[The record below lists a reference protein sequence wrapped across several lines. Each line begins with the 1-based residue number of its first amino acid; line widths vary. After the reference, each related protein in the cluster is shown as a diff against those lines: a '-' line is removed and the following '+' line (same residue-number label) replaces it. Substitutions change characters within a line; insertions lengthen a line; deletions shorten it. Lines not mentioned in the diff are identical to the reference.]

1 MTSDV
6 FEEVEMNIGIP
17 VERRPFEFR
26 VGLPPA
32 GVELLKQSGHSIFVE
47 HDAGVGAG
55 FSDQEFERAGARI
68 VYSPE
73 EVFGRA
79 DLLLKIARPMKEE
92 IEWLRPGSKLA
103 GLLHL
108 ASARQ
113 DKVELLLKNRITSI
127 AYEQIQEA
135 DGTTP
140 VKQPLA
146 EIGGRMTA
154 QIAAHYMQNY
164 KGGKGILLS
173 GVPGV
178 PPAEV
183 VIIGGG
189 VAGTAAARSF
199 LGLGAHVSVLDMD
212 LRALQRI
219 SDRFPE
225 VVTMIATPNNIA
237 RTCAFADVVVG
248 SVLVPGERA
257 PIVVTREMV
266 QSMKPRSMIIDMSI
280 DLGGCV
286 ETSRP
291 TTHEH
296 CTYIDEGVIHYCVPN
311 IPAAVARTA
320 THAFV
325 NAAMLYILDLANK
338 DLETAIRET
347 PALEK
352 AISTHD
358 GKTLHMHRLNG
369 PEGLNNGLD

>member
-1 MTSDV
+1 
-6 FEEVEMNIGIP
+6 MNIGIP
-17 VERRPFEFR
+17 REKRPFEFR
-26 VGLPPA
+26 VGLPPT
-32 GVELLKQSGHSIFVE
+32 GVEILHQRGHSIFVE

-55 FSDQEFERAGARI
+55 FSDEEYERAGARV

-79 DLLLKIARPMKEE
+79 DLLLKIARPLKEE
-92 IEWLRPGSKLA
+92 IEWLRPGSMIA

-113 DKVELLLKNRITSI
+113 DKVDLMLKNKITAI
-127 AYEQIQEA
+127 AYEQIEEA

-140 VKQPLA
+140 VKNPLA

-189 VAGTAAARSF
+189 VAGTAAAGSF

-219 SDRFPE
+219 SERFPE

-248 SVLVPGERA
+248 AVLVPGERT

-266 QSMKPRSMIIDMSI
+266 QSMKYRSMIIDMSI
-280 DLGGCV
+280 DQGGCV

-296 CTYIDEGVIHYCVPN
+296 CTYIEENIIHYCVPN
-311 IPAAVARTA
+311 MPAAVARTA

-325 NAAMLYILDLANK
+325 NAAMYYILDLADK
-338 DLETAIRET
+338 DFETAIRET

-352 AISTHD
+352 AVNTHN
-358 GKTLHMHRLNG
+358 GKMLHMVRLNG
-369 PEGLNNGLD
+369 PKGSNDGLD

>member
-1 MTSDV
+1 MY
-6 FEEVEMNIGIP
+6 IGIP
-17 VERRPFEFR
+17 KEQRPFEFR
-26 VGLPPA
+26 VGLPPS
-32 GVELLKQSGHSIFVE
+32 GVEILKHHGHAIFVE
-47 HDAGVGAG
+47 HKAGVGAG
-55 FSDQEFERAGARI
+55 FSDEEYQRAGARI

-79 DLLLKIARPMKEE
+79 DLLLKFARPLKEE
-92 IEWLRPGSKLA
+92 IEWLRPGSMLA

-113 DKVELLLKNRITSI
+113 DKIDLLLKNNITSI
-127 AYEQIQEA
+127 AYEQIEEA

-140 VKQPLA
+140 VKKPLA

-154 QIAAHYMQNY
+154 HVAAHYMQNY

-189 VAGTAAARSF
+189 VAGTAATRAF
-199 LGLGAHVSVLDMD
+199 LGLGAHVTVLDMD
-212 LRALQRI
+212 LRALQRF
-219 SDRFPE
+219 DERFPG
-225 VVTMIATPNNIA
+225 VVTMIATPTNIA
-237 RTCAFADVVVG
+237 RTCAYADVVVG
-248 SVLVPGERA
+248 AVLVPGQRA

-280 DLGGCV
+280 DQGGCV

-296 CTYIDEGVIHYCVPN
+296 CTYIEENIIHYCVPN
-311 IPAAVARTA
+311 MPAAVARTA

-325 NAAMLYILDLANK
+325 NAAMLYILNLANK
-338 DLETAIRET
+338 DLETAIRDM

-352 AISTHD
+352 AVCTHN
-358 GKTLHMHRLNG
+358 GKMVNIYRLDNS
-369 PEGLNNGLD
+369 EGINDGLD

>member
-1 MTSDV
+1 
-6 FEEVEMNIGIP
+6 MNIGIP
-17 VERRPFEFR
+17 KERRPFEFR

-32 GVELLKQSGHSIFVE
+32 GVEILKHQGHAIFVE
-47 HDAGVGAG
+47 HEAGIGAG
-55 FSDQEFERAGARI
+55 FSDEEYERAGARV
-68 VYSPE
+68 VYSSE

-92 IEWLRPGSKLA
+92 IGWLRPGSMLA

-113 DKVELLLKNRITSI
+113 DKIDLMLKNKITAI
-127 AYEQIQEA
+127 AYELIEEE

-140 VKQPLA
+140 VKKPLA
-146 EIGGRMTA
+146 EIGGRLTA
-154 QIAAHYMQNY
+154 TIAAHYMQNY

-189 VAGTAAARSF
+189 VAGTASARTF
-199 LGLGAHVSVLDMD
+199 LGLGAHVTVLDMD

-237 RTCAFADVVVG
+237 RTCAYADVVVG

-280 DLGGCV
+280 DQGGCF

-296 CTYIDEGVIHYCVPN
+296 CTYVEENIIHYCVPN

-338 DLETAIRET
+338 DFDTAIRET

-352 AISTHD
+352 AITMHD
-358 GKTLHMHRLNG
+358 GKMVHLSRLNG
-369 PEGLNNGLD
+369 PGGIFDGLD

>member
-1 MTSDV
+1 
-6 FEEVEMNIGIP
+6 MNIGIP
-17 VERRPFEFR
+17 KERRPYEFR

-32 GVELLKQSGHSIFVE
+32 GVEILKQSGHAIFVE
-47 HDAGVGAG
+47 HEAGVGAG
-55 FSDQEFERAGARI
+55 FSDAEYEQAGARI
-68 VYSPE
+68 VYSSE

-79 DLLLKIARPMKEE
+79 DFLLKIARPVKEE
-92 IEWLRPGSKLA
+92 IEWLRPGSMIA

-113 DKVELLLKNRITSI
+113 DKIDLMLKNKITAI
-127 AYEQIQEA
+127 AYVDIEEA
-135 DGTTP
+135 DGSTP
-140 VKQPLA
+140 VKKPLA

-189 VAGTAAARSF
+189 VAGTAATRSF
-199 LGLGAHVSVLDMD
+199 LGLGAHVTVLDMD

-219 SDRFPE
+219 SDLFPE
-225 VVTMIATPNNIA
+225 IVTMIATPKNIA
-237 RTCAFADVVVG
+237 RTCAYADVVVG
-248 SVLVPGERA
+248 AILVRGERT
-257 PIVVTREMV
+257 PIVVTREIV
-266 QSMKPRSMIIDMSI
+266 QSMKPRSMVIDMSI
-280 DLGGCV
+280 DEGGCV

-296 CTYIDEGVIHYCVPN
+296 CTYIEENIIHYCVPN

-325 NAAMLYILDLANK
+325 NAAMYYILDLANK
-338 DLETAIRET
+338 DFKTALRET

-352 AISTHD
+352 AVSTHD
-358 GKTLHMHRLNG
+358 GKMLNLTRLNG
-369 PEGLNNGLD
+369 SEGSSDGMD

>member
-1 MTSDV
+1 
-6 FEEVEMNIGIP
+6 MNIGIP
-17 VERRPFEFR
+17 KERRPFEFR

-32 GVELLKQSGHSIFVE
+32 GVEILTHFGHKVFVE

-55 FSDQEFERAGARI
+55 FQDHEYEHAGARI
-68 VYSPE
+68 VYSPD

-79 DLLLKIARPMKEE
+79 DLLLKIARPLKEE
-92 IEWLRPGSKLA
+92 IEWLRPGSMIA

-113 DKVELLLKNRITSI
+113 DKIDLMLKNKITAI
-127 AYEQIQEA
+127 AYEDIEEA

-140 VKQPLA
+140 VKKPLA

-154 QIAAHYMQNY
+154 QIAAHYMQND

-183 VIIGGG
+183 LIIGGG
-189 VAGTAAARSF
+189 VAGTAATRAF
-199 LGLGAHVSVLDMD
+199 LGLGAHVTVLDMD

-219 SDRFPE
+219 THQFPE
-225 VVTMIATPNNIA
+225 VVTMIATPKNIS
-237 RTCAFADVVVG
+237 RTCAFADVVLG
-248 SVLVPGERA
+248 AILVPGQRT
-257 PIVVTREMV
+257 PIVVTRKMV
-266 QSMKPRSMIIDMSI
+266 QGMKPRSLIIDMSI
-280 DLGGCV
+280 DEGGCV

-291 TTHEH
+291 TTHEK
-296 CTYIDEGVIHYCVPN
+296 CTYIEENIIHYCVPN

-338 DLETAIRET
+338 DFETAIRET

-358 GKTLHMHRLNG
+358 GKLRNLSRLHEPDG
-369 PEGLNNGLD
+369 DDDGLD

>member
-1 MTSDV
+1 
-6 FEEVEMNIGIP
+6 MNIGIP
-17 VERRPFEFR
+17 KERRTFEFR

-32 GVELLKQSGHSIFVE
+32 GVEILKQYGHSIFVE
-47 HDAGVGAG
+47 HEAGVGAG
-55 FSDQEFERAGARI
+55 FSDQEYEQAGARI

-79 DLLLKIARPMKEE
+79 DLLLKIARPVKEE
-92 IEWLRPGSKLA
+92 LEWMRNGSMIA

-108 ASARQ
+108 VSARQ
-113 DKVELLLKNRITSI
+113 DKIDLMLKNKITSI
-127 AYEQIQEA
+127 AYEQIEET

-140 VKQPLA
+140 VKKPLA
-146 EIGGRMTA
+146 EIGGRLTA
-154 QIAAHYMQNY
+154 TVAAHYMQNY

-189 VAGTAAARSF
+189 VAGTAATRAF
-199 LGLGAHVSVLDMD
+199 LGQGAHVTVLDMD

-219 SDRFPE
+219 DEQFPG
-225 VVTMIATPNNIA
+225 VVTMIATTNNIA
-237 RTCAFADVVVG
+237 RTCAYADVVVG
-248 SVLVPGERA
+248 AVLVPGQRA
-257 PIVVTREMV
+257 PVVVTRKIV

-280 DLGGCV
+280 DQGGCV

-296 CTYIDEGVIHYCVPN
+296 CTYVEEGIIHYCVPN

-325 NAAMLYILDLANK
+325 NAAMYYILDLANK
-338 DLETAIRET
+338 DLDTAFRES

-352 AISTHD
+352 AVNTHD
-358 GKTLHMHRLNG
+358 GKMVHLNRLNDV
-369 PEGLNNGLD
+369 EGAGDGLD

>member
-1 MTSDV
+1 
-6 FEEVEMNIGIP
+6 MNIGIP
-17 VERRPFEFR
+17 VEQRPFEFR

-32 GVELLKQSGHSIFVE
+32 GVEILKHYGHTIFVE

-55 FSDQEFERAGARI
+55 FSDEEFERAGARI

-79 DLLLKIARPMKEE
+79 DLLLKIARPLKEE
-92 IEWLRPGSKLA
+92 IEWLPPGSMIA

-113 DKVELLLKNRITSI
+113 DKVDLMLKNKITAI
-127 AYEQIQEA
+127 AYEQIEEA

-140 VKQPLA
+140 VKKPLA

-173 GVPGV
+173 GVTGV
-178 PPAEV
+178 PPAEI
-183 VIIGGG
+183 VIIGAG
-189 VAGTAAARSF
+189 VAGTAASRTF
-199 LGLGAHVSVLDMD
+199 LGLGAHVTVLDMD
-212 LRALQRI
+212 LKALQRI
-219 SDRFPE
+219 DERFPE
-225 VVTMIATPNNIA
+225 VVTLIATPSNIA

-248 SVLVPGERA
+248 AVLVPGERS
-257 PIVVTREMV
+257 PIVVTRVMV

-280 DLGGCV
+280 DQGGCV

-296 CTYIDEGVIHYCVPN
+296 CTYIEENIIHYCVPN

-325 NAAMLYILDLANK
+325 NAAMYYILDLANK
-338 DLETAIRET
+338 DFETAIRET

-358 GKTLHMHRLNG
+358 GKMMHMHRLNG
-369 PEGLNNGLD
+369 PVGINDGLD

>member
-1 MTSDV
+1 
-6 FEEVEMNIGIP
+6 MNIGIP
-17 VERRPFEFR
+17 KERRAFEFR
-26 VGLPPA
+26 VGLSPA
-32 GVELLKQSGHSIFVE
+32 GVEILKQHGHSIYVE
-47 HDAGVGAG
+47 HEAGVGAG
-55 FSDQEFERAGARI
+55 FPDQAYERAGARI

-79 DLLLKIARPMKEE
+79 DLLLKFARPLKEE
-92 IEWLRPGSKLA
+92 IEWLRPGTMLA

-113 DKVELLLKNRITSI
+113 DKIDLLLKNKITSI
-127 AYEQIQEA
+127 AYEQIEEA

-140 VKQPLA
+140 VKKPLA

-154 QIAAHYMQNY
+154 QIAAHFMQNY

-178 PPAEV
+178 PPAEA

-189 VAGTAAARSF
+189 VAGTAATRAF
-199 LGLGAHVSVLDMD
+199 LGLGAHVTVLDKD
-212 LRALQRI
+212 LRALQRM
-219 SDRFPE
+219 DERFPG
-225 VVTMIATPNNIA
+225 VVTMIATPNNIT
-237 RTCAFADVVVG
+237 RTCAYADVVVG
-248 SVLVPGERA
+248 AVLVPGQRA
-257 PIVVTREMV
+257 PIVVTRDMV
-266 QSMKPRSMIIDMSI
+266 RSMKPRSLIIDMSI
-280 DLGGCV
+280 DQGGCV

-296 CTYIDEGVIHYCVPN
+296 CTFIEENIIHYCVPN
-311 IPAAVARTA
+311 MPAAVARTA

-338 DLETAIRET
+338 DFDTCIRET

-352 AISTHD
+352 AICTRN
-358 GKTLHMHRLNG
+358 GKMFHIYRLNG
-369 PEGLNNGLD
+369 QEEISDGLD

>member
-1 MTSDV
+1 
-6 FEEVEMNIGIP
+6 MNIGIP

-32 GVELLKQSGHSIFVE
+32 GVEILKQHGHRIFVE

-55 FSDQEFERAGARI
+55 FSDEEYERAGARI
-68 VYSPE
+68 VYSSE

-79 DLLLKIARPMKEE
+79 DLLLKIARPLKEE
-92 IEWLRPGSKLA
+92 IEWLRPGSMIA

-113 DKVELLLKNRITSI
+113 DKVDLMLKNRITSI
-127 AYEQIQEA
+127 AYEQIEEP

-140 VKQPLA
+140 VKKPLA

-154 QIAAHYMQNY
+154 QIAAHYLQNY

-189 VAGTAAARSF
+189 VAGTAAVRSF

-219 SDRFPE
+219 GDRFPE

-248 SVLVPGERA
+248 AVLVPGERA

-296 CTYIDEGVIHYCVPN
+296 CTYIEENIIHYCVPN

-325 NAAMLYILDLANK
+325 NAAMIYILDLVDK
-338 DLETAIRET
+338 DFETAIHET

-352 AISTHD
+352 AISTHA
-358 GKTLHMHRLNG
+358 GKMLHMHRLNG
-369 PEGLNNGLD
+369 SEGITNGLV